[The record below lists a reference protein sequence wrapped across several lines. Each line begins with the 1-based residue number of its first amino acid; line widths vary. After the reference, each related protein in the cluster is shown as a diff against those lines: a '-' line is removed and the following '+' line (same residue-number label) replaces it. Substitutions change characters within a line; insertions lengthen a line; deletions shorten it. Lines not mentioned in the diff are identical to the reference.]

1 MHGHWKAVTDR
12 DYRARSAR
20 VQSDGEDNFIGTDN
34 DASANDGAN
43 DGSDDGDNGAS
54 GGGATPTAKPVS
66 AYSESA
72 LSAQC
77 NLDIKSQVTA
87 GMGHLGAAFE
97 TAIVP

>member
-1 MHGHWKAVTDR
+1 MTPAPTTAPTTEATMVIMVTL
-12 DYRARSAR
+12 A
-20 VQSDGEDNFIGTDN
+20 
-34 DASANDGAN
+34 
-43 DGSDDGDNGAS
+43 AS